1 MGFFLHMKI
10 SDLYKLFL
18 KHPKV
23 STDSRKKNKHCIF
36 FSLSGPNFNGNKFA
50 IKALKNGASYAIV
63 SDKNYALNNKYIVVE
78 NTLKTLQ
85 DLAKFHRKKLKIPFI
100 AITGTN
106 GKTTSKELIYKCLQK
121 KLSTGYTKGNFN
133 NHIGVPLTIL
143 TITKE
148 HEIAVIEMGA
158 NHPGE
163 IKKLCEITQPNY
175 GVITNIGLAH
185 LEGFKSLEGVQKAKK
200 ELYDYIKLSNGSI
213 FINNEDKF
221 LNTISTDIKRIS
233 YGTSGNVSGNIES
246 SLPFININYKNSKIK
261 SNLSGNYQFYN
272 IMLSICIAEYFKI
285 KKNDIIKAISEYT
298 PSNNRSQ
305 IIKTTNNKILLDAY
319 NANPSSMTAAI
330 NSFASDEIS
339 NKVLII
345 GDMFEL
351 GDHSTE
357 EHKKIIDLT
366 IRTKIKSFFIGSNF
380 KNHNTKNSYET
391 IEKFIKIIKEKPITD
406 CFIFMKGSRGI
417 ALEKLVKYL

>member
-1 MGFFLHMKI
+1 MKI

-18 KHPKV
+18 KYPKV
-23 STDSRKKNKHCIF
+23 STDSRKKNKNCIF

-121 KLSTGYTKGNFN
+121 KLSTGYTIGNLN

-185 LEGFKSLEGVQKAKK
+185 LEGFKSLEGVQRAKK

-233 YGTSGNVSGNIES
+233 YGTSGDFSGNIES
-246 SLPFININYKNSKIK
+246 STPFININYKNSKIK

-285 KKNDIIKAISEYT
+285 KKK
-298 PSNNRSQ
+298 
-305 IIKTTNNKILLDAY
+305 
-319 NANPSSMTAAI
+319 
-330 NSFASDEIS
+330 
-339 NKVLII
+339 
-345 GDMFEL
+345 
-351 GDHSTE
+351 
-357 EHKKIIDLT
+357 
-366 IRTKIKSFFIGSNF
+366 
-380 KNHNTKNSYET
+380 
-391 IEKFIKIIKEKPITD
+391 
-406 CFIFMKGSRGI
+406 
-417 ALEKLVKYL
+417 

>member
-1 MGFFLHMKI
+1 MKI

-18 KHPKV
+18 KYPKV
-23 STDSRKKNKHCIF
+23 STDSRKKNKNCIF

-121 KLSTGYTKGNFN
+121 KLSTGYTKGNLN

-185 LEGFKSLEGVQKAKK
+185 LEGFKSLEGVQRAKK

-233 YGTSGNVSGNIES
+233 YGTSGDFSGNIES
-246 SLPFININYKNSKIK
+246 STPFININYKNSKIK

-391 IEKFIKIIKEKPITD
+391 IEKFIETIKEKPITD

>member
-1 MGFFLHMKI
+1 MKI

-18 KHPKV
+18 KYPKV
-23 STDSRKKNKHCIF
+23 STDSRKKNKNCIF

-78 NTLKTLQ
+78 NTLETLQ

-121 KLSTGYTKGNFN
+121 KLSTGYTKGNLN

-185 LEGFKSLEGVQKAKK
+185 LEGFKSLEGVQRAKK

-233 YGTSGNVSGNIES
+233 YGTSGDFSGNIES
-246 SLPFININYKNSKIK
+246 SNPFININYKNSKIK

-391 IEKFIKIIKEKPITD
+391 IEKFIETIKEKPITD